1 MVKKSLRQMPYLQA
15 QNLSTIYGA
24 AVQCGFTYIL
34 TSDSIVNA
42 ERRWESTTLTV
53 AYDTSMETIE
63 DLKSKISI
71 YINTNSREWSG
82 FSLNIDKMDYQNA
95 IYLTVSME
103 RT

>member
-1 MVKKSLRQMPYLQA
+1 MPYLPA
-15 QNLSTIYGA
+15 QNLFIIYDA
-24 AVQCGFTYIL
+24 ANQCECNYTL

-42 ERRWESTTLTV
+42 EHRWESTTLTV

-63 DLKSKISI
+63 NLKSKINT

-95 IYLTVSME
+95 IYLVVSME
-103 RT
+103 RTYRFC